1 MTALSLWWSFSMNL
15 TEMQDK
21 RGQLVTEARSALDEI
36 KANTDEARATELEQ
50 RHDAIMGELDKLDA
64 NIAREQRVAQLE
76 AEKAEAEKRARE
88 SKRPD
93 LSGEGRGADATKAPE
108 YREAFIELARAGF
121 DPQAIS
127 AEARAV
133 IKAGVAEFRAQTAGT
148 TTAGGY
154 TVPTDLAASVD
165 KTLKMWGPMYDEAI
179 CTVLN
184 TSSGNPIDFPT
195 VDDTASTVSQH
206 TEASAMTDDGSK
218 DVTFGKMRLDAFD
231 YDTSWVQVS
240 MELLQDSAI
249 NIESFIG
256 ELLGERL
263 ARRVNTELTTGD
275 GTGDPNGIVT
285 ASAAGKTAA
294 LTTAFTADEVI
305 DLLHS
310 VDPAYRASPKARFM
324 MHDTVLAAVR
334 KLKDGQGQYIWSM
347 GDIRGNQPASLLGNP
362 YSVNQAM
369 SSAFTTGQKLILF
382 GDFSKYYVRKV
393 GAPVIGVRREYYWPN
408 IGLAGIVRLDGDLIQ
423 SSAVKHLKLA

>member
-1 MTALSLWWSFSMNL
+1 MNL
-15 TEMQDK
+15 NEMQDK

-50 RHDAIMGELDKLDA
+50 RHDAIMGELDRLDS
-64 NIAREQRVAQLE
+64 NIAREQRVANLE
-76 AEKAEAEKRARE
+76 REAAEAREAR
-88 SKRPD
+88 RPD
-93 LSGEGRGADATKAPE
+93 QGGEAAGAEEGAKTPE

-148 TTAGGY
+148 NSAGGY
-154 TVPTDLAASVD
+154 TVPTELAAQVD
-165 KTLKMWGPMYDEAI
+165 KTMKMWGPMYDEAI
-179 CTVLN
+179 CTVLS
-184 TSSGNPIDFPT
+184 TASGNPIDFPT
-195 VDDTASTVSQH
+195 VDDTSVTVSQH
-206 TEASAMTDDGSK
+206 TEAGTMTDDGSK
-218 DVTFGKMRLDAFD
+218 DATLAKMTLNAFA

-240 MELLQDSAI
+240 MELLQDSNI
-249 NIESFIG
+249 NVESFIG

-275 GTGDPNGIVT
+275 GTGDPNGIVV
-285 ASAAGKTAA
+285 ASTAGKTAA
-294 LTTAFTADEVI
+294 STTAFTADEVI

-310 VDPAYRASPKARFM
+310 VDPAYRASPKCRFM
-324 MHDTVLAAVR
+324 LHDSVLAAVR
-334 KLKDGQGQYIWSM
+334 KLKDGNGQYIWSM
-347 GDIRGNQPASLLGNP
+347 GDIRSGAPGSLLGQP

-369 SSAFTTGQKLILF
+369 ASAFTTGQKLILF

-423 SSAVKHLKLA
+423 TSAVKHLKLA

>member
-1 MTALSLWWSFSMNL
+1 MNL
-15 TEMQDK
+15 NEMQDK
-21 RGQLVTEARSALDEI
+21 RGRLVSQAREALEEI
-36 KANTDEARATELEQ
+36 KTNTDESRAAELES
-50 RHDAIMGELDKLDA
+50 RHDTIMGELDKIDA
-64 NIAREQRVAQLE
+64 NIAREERVAKLE
-76 AEKAEAEKRARE
+76 KEAAEAREAR
-88 SKRPD
+88 RPD
-93 LSGEGRGADATKAPE
+93 QGGEARGVEEIARKPE
-108 YREAFIELARAGF
+108 YREAFIALARAGF
-121 DPQAIS
+121 DPQELD
-127 AEARAV
+127 AEHRAAL
-133 IKAGVAEFRAQTAGT
+133 KAGITEFRAQTAGT
-148 TTAGGY
+148 NSAGGY

-179 CTVLN
+179 CNVLN

-206 TEASAMTDDGSK
+206 TEAAAMTDDGSK
-218 DVTFGKMRLDAFD
+218 DAALSKMTLNAFA
-231 YDTSWVQVS
+231 YDTSWVQIS
-240 MELLQDSAI
+240 MELLQDSAV

-285 ASAAGKTAA
+285 ASSVGKTAA

-347 GDIRGNQPASLLGNP
+347 GDIRSGQPASLLGNP

-369 SSAFTTGQKLILF
+369 ASAFTTGQKLILF
-382 GDFSKYYVRKV
+382 GDFGKYFVRKV